1 MSTEENAPDLDEMI
15 DEEPVVAAAPA
26 PVAATREPLTGV
38 TKEKPL
44 CTVGRRKS
52 AQARIR
58 IWPGDGKMTINGRSI
73 AQHFPLHVDQTDA
86 VRPLTIAGAEKKYDV
101 FVNVTGGGP
110 TGQAGAISLG
120 LARAITLLEP
130 VHHPALRS
138 AGLVTRDARVKERK
152 KYGRRG
158 ARRGFQFSK
167 R

>member
-1 MSTEENAPDLDEMI
+1 MSTEENVPDIDEMT
-15 DEEPVVAAAPA
+15 DETPVIAAAPA
-26 PVAATREPLTGV
+26 APVLPEPLTGV
-38 TKEKPL
+38 TAEKPL

-52 AQARIR
+52 AQARVR
-58 IWPGDGKMTINGRSI
+58 IWPGEGKVVVNGKSLDK
-73 AQHFPLHVDQTDA
+73 HFALHVDQTDA
-86 VRPLTIAGAEKKYDV
+86 MRPLAIAGALKKYDV
-101 FVNVTGGGP
+101 RVKVLGGGP

-120 LARAITLLEP
+120 LARAIVLLEP
-130 VHHPALRS
+130 VHHRALRA

>member
-1 MSTEENAPDLDEMI
+1 MSTEENVPDIDEMT
-15 DEEPVVAAAPA
+15 DEA
-26 PVAATREPLTGV
+26 PVAAPAVPAPVVREPLTGV

-52 AQARIR
+52 AQARVR
-58 IWPGDGKMTINGRSI
+58 IWPGEGKISVNGRPLE
-73 AQHFPLHVDQTDA
+73 QHFSLHVDQTDA
-86 VRPLTIAGAEKKYDV
+86 MRPLAVAGATKKYDV
-101 FVNVTGGGP
+101 LVNVLGGGP

-120 LARAITLLEP
+120 IARAIVLLEP
-130 VHHPALRS
+130 VHHRALRA

>member
-1 MSTEENAPDLDEMI
+1 MSTEENVPDLDEMT
-15 DEEPVVAAAPA
+15 EEAPAAAAPA
-26 PVAATREPLTGV
+26 AAALREPLTGV
-38 TKEKPL
+38 TAEKPL

-52 AQARIR
+52 AQARVR
-58 IWPGDGKMTINGRSI
+58 IWPGEGKILVNGRPLEK
-73 AQHFPLHVDQTDA
+73 HFALPVDQTDA
-86 VRPLTIAGAEKKYDV
+86 MRPLAVAGALKKYDV
-101 FVNVTGGGP
+101 RVKVLGGGP

-120 LARAITLLEP
+120 LARAIALLEP
-130 VHHPALRS
+130 VHHRALRA